1 MIDTL
6 ARVDSLRNARTTDHW
21 TQQELDAIL
30 ACPNCRGSLAIRPD
44 SEARCTECGAR
55 YRRLPH
61 CWDLTPPPER
71 LDTAEWKAWEV
82 LQANGV
88 RSYDHDPEHNLAI
101 GERSDFT
108 AFGEFCGL
116 AGDVLDVGCGPQ
128 AWPSHFNAASPG
140 TRLVGVDPL
149 VGEQAAHY
157 AQVRGLAEHL
167 PFADDVFDQVVFATT
182 IDHFVDPVAAMRE
195 AARVSKPDGV
205 IVVFVGHKHPD
216 APAPPV
222 SPEWYRRLKPPEG
235 YDDVFHVARLD
246 PAGAEDLFAR
256 SGLQIEAR
264 ETHAVGDFRSNHFF
278 RLKPNRPA

>member
-6 ARVDSLRNARTTDHW
+6 ARVDSLRNALTTSQW
-21 TQQELDAIL
+21 TEQELRAIL
-30 ACPNCRGSLAIRPD
+30 ACPNCRGSLAFRQD
-44 SEARCTECGAR
+44 SAAGCTSCGVE
-55 YRRLPH
+55 YTRLPH
-61 CWDLTPPPER
+61 SWDLTPPPER
-71 LDTAEWKAWEV
+71 LGTAEWKAWEV

-88 RSYDHDPEHNLAI
+88 SSYDHDPEHNLAI

-128 AWPSHFNAASPG
+128 AWPSHFDAASPE
-140 TRLVGVDPL
+140 TRFVGVDPL
-149 VGEQAAHY
+149 VGERAAHY

-167 PFADDVFDQVVFATT
+167 PFTDDVFDLVVFATT
-182 IDHFVDPVAAMRE
+182 IDHFVDPVAALRE
-195 AARVSKPDGV
+195 ATRVSKPDGA
-205 IVVFVGHKHPD
+205 IAVFVGHKHAD

-235 YDDVFHVARLD
+235 YNDVFHVARLD
-246 PAGAEDLFAR
+246 PVESEELFAR
-256 SGLQIEAR
+256 SDLRVEAR
-264 ETHAVGDFRSNHFF
+264 ETHVVDEFRSNHFF